1 MALATFWR
9 GDAQPEL
16 ALLPGLTVEVGTDV
30 ELIADLTKL
39 ALDEVEARLSAG
51 HRIYIA
57 SVDGI
62 PAASGWVATLSASI
76 GELELHFALPASDR
90 YLWDFV
96 TLPEWRGRG
105 IYPRLLQ
112 GIVAAEGITAE
123 RFWIIH
129 APENV
134 ASGSGIAKAGFEPI
148 SDLSFLPEAGVGTV
162 ALGSAE
168 RAKVGAA
175 LLGVSFF
182 EAIQSGRIVSPCW
195 RCVIEQHA
203 VGANGAACWPNHGDA
218 HTCTC
223 VPGMGA
229 ESHPGSGCALPR

>member
-9 GDAQPEL
+9 GDAQPDL
-16 ALLPGLTVEVGTDV
+16 APLPGLTVAVDTGVDQ
-30 ELIADLTKL
+30 IATLTKL
-39 ALDEVEARLSAG
+39 ATTEIEARLSAG
-51 HRIYIA
+51 HRIYIGA
-57 SVDGI
+57 VDGV

-76 GELELHFALPASDR
+76 GELDLEFALPASDR

-112 GIVAAEGITAE
+112 GIVAAEGAE

-134 ASGSGIAKAGFEPI
+134 ASGSGIMKAGFEPV

-162 ALGSAE
+162 ARAGTE

-203 VGANGAACWPNHGDA
+203 VGANGAACWPNHSEA

-223 VPGMGA
+223 IPGA
-229 ESHPGSGCALPR
+229 AAHAGSGCAMPR

>member
-16 ALLPGLTVEVGTDV
+16 VPLPGLTITVGGDIEEIA
-30 ELIADLTKL
+30 ELTRLTKL
-39 ALDEVEARLSAG
+39 EVKERLGAG

-57 SVDGI
+57 AVDGI

-76 GELELHFALPASDR
+76 GELDLEFALPASDR

-105 IYPRLLQ
+105 LYPRLLQ
-112 GIVAAEGITAE
+112 GIVAAEGAGAE

-134 ASGSGIAKAGFEPI
+134 ASGSGIMKAGFEPI
-148 SDLSFLPEAGVGTV
+148 SDLSFLPESGVGTV
-162 ALGSAE
+162 ALASAE

-203 VGANGAACWPNHGDA
+203 VGANGAACWPNHDEA

-223 VPGMGA
+223 VPGAGA
-229 ESHPGSGCALPR
+229 ESHAGSACAMPR

>member
-9 GDAQPEL
+9 GDTQPRL
-16 ALLPGLTVEVGTDV
+16 TPLPGLTIVIGTEVDQ
-30 ELIADLTKL
+30 IAELTKL
-39 ALDEVEARLSAG
+39 ASDEVESRLGAG

-57 SVDGI
+57 AVDGV
-62 PAASGWVATLSASI
+62 PAASGWVATLAASI
-76 GELELHFALPASDR
+76 GELDLEFALPPSDR

-105 IYPRLLQ
+105 IYSRLLQ
-112 GIVAAEGITAE
+112 GIVAAEGAGAE

-134 ASGSGIAKAGFEPI
+134 ASGSGIVKAGFEPI
-148 SDLSFLPEAGVGTV
+148 SDLSFLPESGIGTV
-162 ALGSAE
+162 ALAGAE

-182 EAIQSGRIVSPCW
+182 EAIQSGRIISPCW

-203 VGANGAACWPNHGDA
+203 VGANGAACWPDHGET
-218 HTCTC
+218 HTCAC
-223 VPGMGA
+223 VPGTAA
-229 ESHPGSGCALPR
+229 ESHGGSACALSR